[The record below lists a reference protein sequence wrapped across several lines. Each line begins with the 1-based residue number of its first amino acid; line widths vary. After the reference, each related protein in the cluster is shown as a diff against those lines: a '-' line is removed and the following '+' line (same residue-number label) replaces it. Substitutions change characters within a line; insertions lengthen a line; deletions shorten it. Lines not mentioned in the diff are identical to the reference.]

1 MIDAL
6 EQQVVVLKLLAGA
19 QELERVSV
27 RIGRENEDEEF
38 SHASI
43 VTTAYGS
50 GDEAL
55 GGLGVVGPTHMD
67 YPGTMQKV
75 ATVARY
81 ISRILRGE

>member
-1 MIDAL
+1 M
-6 EQQVVVLKLLAGA
+6 VVLKLLAGA